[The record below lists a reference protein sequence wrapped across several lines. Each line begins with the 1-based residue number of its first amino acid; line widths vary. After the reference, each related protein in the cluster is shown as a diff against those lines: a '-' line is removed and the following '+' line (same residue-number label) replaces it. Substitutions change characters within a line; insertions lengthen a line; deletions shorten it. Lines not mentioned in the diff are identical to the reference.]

1 MSNSEFEKQV
11 IKALKHSG
19 SFLLELEECYAAEW
33 IPLHLQILLNQC
45 AFGLL
50 HYGYSQSEVLESLDR
65 ELTRVK
71 NALEVE
77 KQSNCH

>member
-1 MSNSEFEKQV
+1 MSNPEFERQV
-11 IKALKHSG
+11 NKAIDHSN
-19 SFLLELEECYAAEW
+19 SFLQELEECYSAEW

-45 AFGLL
+45 AFGLI
-50 HYGYSQSEVLESLDR
+50 HYCYTQTEVVENLER

-71 NALEVE
+71 TILESE